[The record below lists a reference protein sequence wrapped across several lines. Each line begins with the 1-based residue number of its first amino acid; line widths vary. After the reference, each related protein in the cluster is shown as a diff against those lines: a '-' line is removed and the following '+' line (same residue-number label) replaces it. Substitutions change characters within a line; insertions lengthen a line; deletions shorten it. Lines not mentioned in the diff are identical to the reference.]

1 MLSKCSINISNGIP
15 LLFSQS
21 CGISAV
27 PSEEQ
32 PPQIGHLPAH
42 ERKQLP
48 GKLSSIYFV
57 HYIPASYKS
66 RQNFANQPDSVQLAK
81 R

>member
-48 GKLSSIYFV
+48 GNLLSKKGPLDFRGPFSE
-57 HYIPASYKS
+57 
-66 RQNFANQPDSVQLAK
+66 LAVFS
-81 R
+81 

>member
-1 MLSKCSINISNGIP
+1 MLSKCSMNISNGIP

-32 PPQIGHLPAH
+32 PPQIGHLSAYQ
-42 ERKQLP
+42 RKQFRVSVSESSKALP
-48 GKLSSIYFV
+48 DGKNLDIKSVYG
-57 HYIPASYKS
+57 IPF
-66 RQNFANQPDSVQLAK
+66 NP
-81 R
+81 

>member
-42 ERKQLP
+42 ECEQFRVAHPLTSDGESLSTRK
-48 GKLSSIYFV
+48 
-57 HYIPASYKS
+57 
-66 RQNFANQPDSVQLAK
+66 D
-81 R
+81 